1 MMDERDLL
9 NLSHVSWNSLYE
21 IQFHSN
27 FKALSGQRIFK
38 DLLKKE
44 DSSKL
49 KPEKIHFKGG
59 YLYEEKTF
67 LKFNRPLC

>member
-1 MMDERDLL
+1 MDERDLE
-9 NLSHVSWNSLYE
+9 NLSHVNWNSFYK
-21 IQFHSN
+21 IQFPSN

-49 KPEKIHFKGG
+49 KPEKIHLKGG
-59 YLYEEKTF
+59 YLYEEKIF
-67 LKFNRPLC
+67 LKFSRPLC